1 MERQKIHSERMYKF
15 IPSVVVGRSVVV
27 VGMVEL
33 CDVVGILIEP
43 SVVVGSDAF
52 VVCSCV
58 NVVVGSVVVVVVGSS
73 VVVVVG
79 ISVVVEGSGVV
90 VVGISVVTVVVVGSG
105 VVVVGISVVVVGFCV
120 VVGLGVVVVGVVVV
134 GVSVVVVVG
143 VSVVVVVVVVC
154 STVVVGNVDEVVGS
168 SLSNISKIEGRFN
181 YTHALLLS
189 FCLLAQSQIC

>member
-58 NVVVGSVVVVVVGSS
+58 NVVVGSVVVVVVVVGSS

-90 VVGISVVTVVVVGSG
+90 VVGISVVTGVVVGSG
-105 VVVVGISVVVVGFCV
+105 VVVVGISVVVGFCV
-120 VVGLGVVVVGVVVV
+120 VVGLGV
-134 GVSVVVVVG
+134 VVVVVG

-168 SLSNISKIEGRFN
+168 SLSDISKIEGRFN

>member
-1 MERQKIHSERMYKF
+1 MERQKIHSERMYIF

-58 NVVVGSVVVVVVGSS
+58 NVVVGSVVVVGSS

-79 ISVVVEGSGVV
+79 ISVVVKGSGVV
-90 VVGISVVTVVVVGSG
+90 VVGISVVTGVVVGSG

-120 VVGLGVVVVGVVVV
+120 VVGLGVVVVGVIVVV
-134 GVSVVVVVG
+134 GVS
-143 VSVVVVVVVVC
+143 VVVVVC

-168 SLSNISKIEGRFN
+168 SLSDISKIEGRFN

>member
-1 MERQKIHSERMYKF
+1 MERQKIHSERMYIF

-79 ISVVVEGSGVV
+79 ISVVVKGSGVV
-90 VVGISVVTVVVVGSG
+90 VVGISVVTGVVVGSG

-120 VVGLGVVVVGVVVV
+120 VVGLGVVVVGVIVVV
-134 GVSVVVVVG
+134 GVS
-143 VSVVVVVVVVC
+143 VVVVVC

-168 SLSNISKIEGRFN
+168 SLSDISKIKGRFN

-189 FCLLAQSQIC
+189 FCLLAQSQICLMILRV

>member
-1 MERQKIHSERMYKF
+1 MERQKIHSERMYIF

-58 NVVVGSVVVVVVGSS
+58 NVVVGSVVVVGSS

-79 ISVVVEGSGVV
+79 ISVVVKGSGVV
-90 VVGISVVTVVVVGSG
+90 VVGISVVTGVVVGSG

-120 VVGLGVVVVGVVVV
+120 VVGLGVVVVGVIVVV
-134 GVSVVVVVG
+134 GVS
-143 VSVVVVVVVVC
+143 VVVVVC

-168 SLSNISKIEGRFN
+168 SLSDISKIEGRFN

-189 FCLLAQSQIC
+189 FCLLAQSQICLMILRV

>member
-58 NVVVGSVVVVVVGSS
+58 NVVVGSVVVVGSS

-90 VVGISVVTVVVVGSG
+90 VVGISVVTGVVVGSG

-168 SLSNISKIEGRFN
+168 SLSDISKIEGRFN

-189 FCLLAQSQIC
+189 FCLLAQFQIC